1 MTAKG
6 NPLNGADERT
16 PSPTPFSIAY
26 FPPVPL
32 AYFNQPK
39 ALAAIQDF
47 CVFIATNIYVSKM
60 ARRLEKN
67 TVDCT
72 GEVRG
77 EGLIHRTSFRRRSTD
92 KGKLCSTLKPHAIK
106 A

>member
-1 MTAKG
+1 MV
-6 NPLNGADERT
+6 RT
-16 PSPTPFSIAY
+16 NAHKDPTPFAIAY
-26 FPPVPL
+26 FPPAPL

-39 ALAAIQDF
+39 ELEARQDF
-47 CVFIATNIYVSKM
+47 RVFIATNIHASKM
-60 ARRLEKN
+60 ARLERN

-77 EGLIHRTSFRRRSTD
+77 GSYIHRTSFRRRSTD
-92 KGKLCSTLKPHAIK
+92 QGKLSAMLKRHTIK

>member
-1 MTAKG
+1 MVQMNARKDP
-6 NPLNGADERT
+6 N
-16 PSPTPFSIAY
+16 PFSIAY
-26 FPPVPL
+26 LPPAPL

-39 ALAAIQDF
+39 ALEARQDF
-47 CVFIATNIYVSKM
+47 RVFIATNIHVSNM
-60 ARRLEKN
+60 ARRLERN

-77 EGLIHRTSFRRRSTD
+77 GGLNHRASFRRRSTGQD
-92 KGKLCSTLKPHAIK
+92 KQSAMLKRHTIK